1 MYFNLNIK
9 NKYYLENIFHMLV
22 EYLKRWNK
30 INVFMT
36 YEILKFTA
44 HMLFSGTV
52 RQFIASFTI
61 L

>member
-1 MYFNLNIK
+1 MLAKYF
-9 NKYYLENIFHMLV
+9 
-22 EYLKRWNK
+22 KRRNK

-44 HMLFSGTV
+44 HMLFFGTL